1 MNRKKIKILR
11 IISSLDPK
19 FGGPTRGIIETSK
32 QLIDSG
38 LETEILTLDKKKFNY
53 SKIKIHN
60 ISSYIFNKYKFSLKL
75 IKWLN
80 KNKNKY
86 DFFIIHG
93 LWQFQT
99 LVARILLK
107 KKYVVFAHGQLDPF
121 FKLNF
126 IKRIKKQLYWKLI
139 EKKNLLNS
147 RSLLITSIGEKNSL
161 KNTYVDTSNI
171 KKVIVK
177 YGIYKEKINEKK
189 VLKKFYNKFPELK
202 KNNFYLFL
210 GRYHEKKGCEII
222 INSINS
228 LKKNFNSKI
237 LLAGPINK
245 TKYEQKLLELIKKN
259 KLQKIILF
267 SNALYG
273 DEKWGAI
280 KASKAMLLPSH
291 GENFGISLVEALSLK
306 KPVITTDKVNISKI
320 IKKFNAGLI
329 SKNNLNSFKLRL
341 LEFENYKQRKLS
353 LMSSNAL
360 TCFKKNFD
368 LSNKSKSF
376 SKTIK
381 EMIKNN
387 E

>member
-1 MNRKKIKILR
+1 MNKKKIKILR

-19 FGGPTRGIIETSK
+19 FGGPVKGIIDTSK
-32 QLIDSG
+32 QLIDNG
-38 LETEILTLDKKKFNY
+38 FKIEILTLDKKKFNHPH
-53 SKIKIHN
+53 IKIHN
-60 ISSYIFNKYKFSLKL
+60 IRSFFFDKYKFSFELIRWLK
-75 IKWLN
+75 
-80 KNKNKY
+80 KNRDQY
-86 DFFIIHG
+86 DLFIIHG

-99 LVARILLK
+99 LVARIFLK
-107 KKYVVFAHGQLDPF
+107 DKYVVFSHGQLDPF
-121 FKLNF
+121 FRLNF
-126 IKRIKKQLYWKLI
+126 IKRIKKQLYWKII

-161 KNTYVDTSNI
+161 KNTYVNTFNI
-171 KKVIVK
+171 KKKNIK

-189 VLKKFYNKFPELK
+189 VLNKFYNKFPELK
-202 KNNFYLFL
+202 KKKFYLFL

-237 LLAGPINK
+237 LFAGPINK

-259 KLQKIILF
+259 KLEKIILF

-306 KPVITTDKVNISKI
+306 KPVITTDKVNISKV

-341 LEFENYKQRKLS
+341 KEFENYKQKTLS
-353 LMSSNAL
+353 LISSNAL
-360 TCFKKNFD
+360 NCFKKNFD
-368 LSNKSKSF
+368 LSNKNESF

-381 EMIKNN
+381 EFINDN

>member
-1 MNRKKIKILR
+1 M
-11 IISSLDPK
+11 
-19 FGGPTRGIIETSK
+19 
-32 QLIDSG
+32 
-38 LETEILTLDKKKFNY
+38 
-53 SKIKIHN
+53 
-60 ISSYIFNKYKFSLKL
+60 
-75 IKWLN
+75 
-80 KNKNKY
+80 
-86 DFFIIHG
+86 
-93 LWQFQT
+93 
-99 LVARILLK
+99 
-107 KKYVVFAHGQLDPF
+107 
-121 FKLNF
+121 
-126 IKRIKKQLYWKLI
+126 
-139 EKKNLLNS
+139 
-147 RSLLITSIGEKNSL
+147 
-161 KNTYVDTSNI
+161 
-171 KKVIVK
+171 
-177 YGIYKEKINEKK
+177 
-189 VLKKFYNKFPELK
+189 
-202 KNNFYLFL
+202 
-210 GRYHEKKGCEII
+210 
-222 INSINS
+222 
-228 LKKNFNSKI
+228 
-237 LLAGPINK
+237 
-245 TKYEQKLLELIKKN
+245 LELIKKN
-259 KLQKIILF
+259 KLEKIILF

-306 KPVITTDKVNISKI
+306 KPVITTDKVNISKV